1 MNFKNVIETLFYN
14 QLVEIIVPDSN
25 GDDLS
30 VGVDKVGNIKKA
42 DATIYDNSEVV
53 AMIAKDNILKIYVD
67 Y

>member
-53 AMIAKDNILKIYVD
+53 AMIAKDDILKIYVD